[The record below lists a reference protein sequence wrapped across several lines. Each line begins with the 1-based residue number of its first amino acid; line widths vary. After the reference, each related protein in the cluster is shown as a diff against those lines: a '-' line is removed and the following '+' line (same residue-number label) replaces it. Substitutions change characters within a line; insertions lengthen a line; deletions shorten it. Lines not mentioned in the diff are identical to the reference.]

1 MRHETDPLAMRL
13 ILLNAP
19 CGNQLGYYY
28 RLRVGGDTVGVGHW
42 QTLSLAYSGKEL
54 SLLGYIID

>member
-1 MRHETDPLAMRL
+1 MRL